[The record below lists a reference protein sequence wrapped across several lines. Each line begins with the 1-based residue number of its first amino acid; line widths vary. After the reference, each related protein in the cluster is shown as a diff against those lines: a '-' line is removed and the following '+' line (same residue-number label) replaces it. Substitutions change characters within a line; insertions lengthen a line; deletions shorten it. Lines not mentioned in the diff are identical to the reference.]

1 MIERLVVRFG
11 RTTVLENL
19 DLAVAEGELVA
30 LLGASGCGKTTLLR
44 AVAGFA
50 PVQRGRI
57 AVGGVEIQH
66 LPPERREAALV
77 FQSYALW
84 PHMTAARNIG
94 YGLEVRRRP
103 RAEIRARVDEML
115 RMLGLEGLGERNV
128 TQLSGGQRQRVAL
141 GRALAI
147 EPRRRLLDEP
157 RSNLGARIRHE
168 LRHEIRAIQRRLG
181 ITALHVTHDREEAM
195 VMADRIAV
203 MDQGRIVQLD
213 TPEGLWHRPAS
224 PFVAAFMGA
233 DNRLELE
240 VVRTEQGLRVRCH
253 EPPAEAVLPVGE
265 QGPHLA
271 GRPTSRMTAQ
281 FRSSAARLVAPDAR
295 LAGTLVLSGRIEQA
309 AYLGDLW
316 RHTVRIGPVA
326 LLVDHPAQL
335 RPGEAAGVAVPAAA
349 LHLFPETGAPAAA
362 ETTDPEAG
370 APPATDLTEE
380 EDRTMRTPTLDRR
393 AALGAVALGALV
405 LAAPAGAQ
413 TVLNVVTAGDQ
424 NMVDYV
430 NDFLGPRFEKLVPGV
445 RVRAAGTGP
454 GDAGSQKIYEKLAA
468 QAQAGV
474 AAWDVD
480 VAVVHQRMA
489 GQMVKENLLARYRE
503 EVATGKLVT
512 RETAENALGQPVG
525 GYVLPMFHS
534 QIALAYNP
542 ALVPNPPRTYAEL
555 AEWVKKNPKQFGYN
569 GIKGGM
575 SGVGFV
581 MGWVTAHSGLADK
594 LEKGPY
600 DPALKAEIEKALAG
614 LKEFNRSVTL
624 TPGNAGTLD
633 ALNRGE
639 IAMGPVWVDMFY
651 TWQAD
656 GRLNPSLKLAL
667 LGPGLPGQPM
677 YYVLPAKAAN
687 AELAKKFI
695 EFATSPE
702 IQAEGIVKRFNWYP
716 GIDAEHVRAKLDEAS
731 WNKLFTD
738 IKPEDL
744 ATKGRPFPL
753 TQYFSD
759 ILEAYERTVA
769 N

>member
-1 MIERLVVRFG
+1 VIEGLVVRLG
-11 RTTVLENL
+11 RTTILDGL
-19 DLAVAEGELVA
+19 DLQVAEGELVA
-30 LLGASGCGKTTLLR
+30 LLGSSGCGKTTLLR
-44 AVAGFA
+44 AIAGFA
-50 PVQRGRI
+50 PVAGGRI
-57 AVGGVEIQH
+57 AVGGQEIHH

-94 YGLEVRRRP
+94 FGLEVRRRP
-103 RAEIRARVDEML
+103 RAEIAARVAEML
-115 RMLGLEGLGERNV
+115 RLLGLEGLGERNV

-147 EPRRRLLDEP
+147 EPRLLLLDEP
-157 RSNLGARIRHE
+157 LSNLDARIRHE
-168 LRHEIRAIQRRLG
+168 LRHEIRSIQRRLG

-203 MDQGRIVQLD
+203 MEAGRIVQLD

-233 DNRLELE
+233 DNRVELAVE
-240 VVRTEQGLRVRCH
+240 PGERALRVRPREG
-253 EPPAEAVLPVGE
+253 EPVLLPRGPE
-265 QGPHLA
+265 GPHLA
-271 GRPTSRMTAQ
+271 GPPATRMVAH
-281 FRSSAARLVAPDAR
+281 FRSAAARLLEP
-295 LAGTLVLSGRIEQA
+295 GTVPAATLLLSGTVEQT

-316 RHTVRIGPVA
+316 RHTVRIEGRS
-326 LLVDHPAQL
+326 LLVDHPH
-335 RPGEAAGVAVPAAA
+335 RVEPGTAVVVGVPASA
-349 LHLFPETGAPAAA
+349 LHLFPA
-362 ETTDPEAG
+362 EDAG
-370 APPATDLTEE
+370 SSAGRDDEE
-380 EDRTMRTPTLDRR
+380 ERTMKRR
-393 AALGAVALGALV
+393 SV
-405 LAAPAGAQ
+405 LAAGAAILIGASSPASAE

-430 NDFLGPRFEKLVPGV
+430 NDFLGPRFEKLHPGV

-489 GQMVKENLLARYRE
+489 GQMVKEGLLARYRD
-503 EVATGKLVT
+503 EVATGKLVS
-512 RETAENALGQPVG
+512 RDTAENALGQPVG

-555 AEWVKKNPKQFGYN
+555 ADWVKKNPKQFGYN

-581 MGWVTAHSGLADK
+581 TGWVAAHGDLARK
-594 LEKGPY
+594 LERGPY
-600 DPALKAEIEKALAG
+600 EPALRAEIEKALAG
-614 LKEFNRSVTL
+614 LKEFNRWVTL

-656 GRLNPSLKLAL
+656 GRLNPDLKLAL

-687 AELAKKFI
+687 ADLAKKFI

-716 GIDAEHVRAKLDEAS
+716 GIDAQHVRAKLDEAS

-738 IKPEDL
+738 IAPEEL
-744 ATKGRPFPL
+744 ASKGRPFPL

-759 ILEAYERTVA
+759 ILEAYERVVA